1 MTGEHDMTTKRND
14 RETETHAATE
24 RDVFQTDVFDFLPTP
39 PARPGE
45 SLRWAAVGEA
55 NASNEHNR
63 RIQGY
68 APCKYGEYPDF
79 YRSLLADG
87 AVKTDDVI
95 RARHD
100 LVLMRNT
107 VRWTDDR
114 NARVAERTMAQMQAN
129 DPRALKGAPGVTVID
144 RSKQEVFSTAPR
156 RAAFGSG

>member
-1 MTGEHDMTTKRND
+1 MNTTTKRSD
-14 RETETHAATE
+14 RETETRAATE
-24 RDVFQTDVFDFLPTP
+24 RDDFQTDVFDFLPTP

-45 SLRWAAVGEA
+45 ALRWAAVGDDNKA
-55 NASNEHNR
+55 NEHNR

-68 APCKYGEYPDF
+68 SPCKYGDYPDF

-87 AVKTDDVI
+87 TVKADDPI

-107 VRWTDDR
+107 ARWAEDR

-129 DPRALKGAPGVTVID
+129 DPRARLSAPGLIVTD
-144 RSKQEVFSTAPR
+144 RSKEEVYSTAPR